1 MANFDWNTRVYSIND
16 KKQDLIYVGEARL
29 ESIKGYQPFGAGVLY
44 DKRGEQIIISESL
57 PDITGATIKSNSIQ
71 TTLGIYQKGELT
83 GPAILSDITG
93 VTLSPFSNK
102 DNKPIKAIVKNVKS
116 WIDTV
121 SRKYSQEAK
130 RQAIAEQRRKE
141 EARKAEIKRIEK
153 EAEVNSTINAALKEL
168 L

>member
-1 MANFDWNTRVYSIND
+1 MTGYDCNRLQKLDKNT
-16 KKQDLIYVGEARL
+16 LFMPLHEE
-29 ESIKGYQPFGAGVLY
+29 ES
-44 DKRGEQIIISESL
+44 
-57 PDITGATIKSNSIQ
+57 TNT
-71 TTLGIYQKGELT
+71 
-83 GPAILSDITG
+83 
-93 VTLSPFSNK
+93 
-102 DNKPIKAIVKNVKS
+102 IKAIVKNAKS